1 MNSTATVCKWM
12 VHVKMCTWYTLSEM
26 SFGRRYH
33 QCANH
38 TNTNIYLF
46 DTRWGNHND
55 VSISFFPPSSEYF
68 NHFNICQSTFKQGF
82 YAFESCQCQSTIAST
97 FGLNPQF
104 IKITCFVSLSCIVS
118 IWYRCRQL
126 IFVLHKIVTLACASS
141 ALNWYQTGWEWISV
155 VFTPLGSLVKS

>member
-55 VSISFFPPSSEYF
+55 VSISFF
-68 NHFNICQSTFKQGF
+68 
-82 YAFESCQCQSTIAST
+82 STIEWIFQSFQHMSIYIQAGILCIWILSMSKH
-97 FGLNPQF
+97 NCIKSNVQF
-104 IKITCFVSLSCIVS
+104 IKIKCFVSLSCIVS
-118 IWYRCRQL
+118 IWYRCRRL
-126 IFVLHKIVTLACASS
+126 IFVLHKKVTSACANS